1 MNFAWDAETNR
12 LAASCGKLTPLRHEA
27 SVPSR
32 RPEVWRGADKKDDPM
47 RLPRRH
53 FLRIAAGAAAL
64 PALPRRLL
72 AQTYP
77 TRPVRMIVPFA
88 PGGPVDV
95 CTRLVAQRLSERLGS
110 QFYVEN
116 VPGAGGNIGAGQAA
130 KARPD
135 GYTVLLNTN
144 NQVINPSLFAK
155 VPYDP
160 FKDFDAVTLMT
171 SFASAFSV
179 NPSVPAGTVVE
190 LVALVKANPGKYSF
204 ASAGLGTPSHLLAEQ
219 FRASQGLDMVHV
231 PYGGSGPAIL
241 STVAG
246 HTPIAFAG
254 LSAAAPQALDGKLR
268 VLAVMSNHRAEGF
281 PDAPTIAEAG
291 YPGMDGDGWI
301 GMFIPAGTP
310 KDIISLLHGE
320 VARMMSVAAV
330 KEQLATLGLDPV
342 ANTPEQFDA
351 QLRLEV
357 DKWSRIIRAANI
369 RPQ

>member
-1 MNFAWDAETNR
+1 M
-12 LAASCGKLTPLRHEA
+12 P
-27 SVPSR
+27 
-32 RPEVWRGADKKDDPM
+32 
-47 RLPRRH
+47 LPRRH
-53 FLRIAAGAAAL
+53 ILRLAAGVAAL
-64 PALPRRLL
+64 SALPRGLS
-72 AQTYP
+72 AQAYP
-77 TRPVRMIVPFA
+77 ARPVRMIVPFG

-95 CTRLVAQRLSERLGS
+95 CARMVAQRLSERLGS

-144 NQVINPSLFAK
+144 NQVINPSLFSK

-160 FKDFDAVTLMT
+160 FKDFDAVTLVT

-179 NPSVPAGTVVE
+179 NPSVPAKTVSE
-190 LVALVKANPGKYSF
+190 LVALIKGNPGKYSF
-204 ASAGLGTPSHLLAEQ
+204 ASAGLGTPSHLLGEQ
-219 FRASQGLDMVHV
+219 FRMALGLDMVHV
-231 PYGGSGPAIL
+231 PYGGSGPAIV
-241 STVAG
+241 SAVAG

-254 LSAAAPQALDGKLR
+254 LTAAAPQALDGKLR
-268 VLAVMSNHRAEGF
+268 ILAVMSNHRAEGF

-301 GMFIPAGTP
+301 GMFVPAGTP
-310 KDIISLLHGE
+310 KDIMARLYRE
-320 VARMMSVAAV
+320 VAGIVMLAAV
-330 KEQLATLGLDPV
+330 KEQLTTLGLEPV
-342 ANTPEQFDA
+342 ANTPEQFEA

-357 DKWSRIIRAANI
+357 DKWSKIIRAASI